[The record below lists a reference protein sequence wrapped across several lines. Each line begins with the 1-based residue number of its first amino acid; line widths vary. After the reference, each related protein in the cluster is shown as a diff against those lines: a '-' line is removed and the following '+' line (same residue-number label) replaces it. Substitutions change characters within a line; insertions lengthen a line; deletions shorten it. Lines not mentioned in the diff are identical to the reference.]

1 MDVQVEVQFTVQHTL
16 EQLKAE
22 FVKRAH
28 IPAWKT
34 PEDGGAPDLF
44 FETKA
49 VSLTLSSEKDRQSWF
64 VFSLEATGELR
75 KRVVIPNVIPA
86 TVNVDIPDLEDF
98 LDFCRRCMV
107 GAVGRG

>member
-28 IPAWKT
+28 IPEWRT
-34 PEDGGAPDLF
+34 PADGGAPDLF
-44 FETKA
+44 FEVKV
-49 VSLTLSSEKDRQSWF
+49 VSLALSSEKDRLAWF
-64 VFSLEATGELR
+64 IFSLEATGELR
-75 KRVVIPNVIPA
+75 NRVVIPNVIPS

-107 GAVGRG
+107 GAVGGR

>member
-22 FVKRAH
+22 FVKRGH
-28 IPAWKT
+28 IPDWKT

-44 FETKA
+44 FETRL
-49 VSLTLSSEKDRQSWF
+49 VSLTLSSEKDRSAWF

-75 KRVVIPNVIPA
+75 KRVVIPNVTPA
-86 TVNVDIPDLEDF
+86 TVNLDIPDLEDF
-98 LDFCRRCMV
+98 LDFCRQCMV

>member
-28 IPAWKT
+28 IPDWHT

-44 FETKA
+44 FETKL
-49 VSLTLSSEKDRQSWF
+49 VSLTLSSEKDRQAWF

-75 KRVVIPNVIPA
+75 QRVVIPNVIPA

-98 LDFCRRCMV
+98 LDFCRRCIV
-107 GAVGRG
+107 GAVGMG

>member
-1 MDVQVEVQFTVQHTL
+1 MPND
-16 EQLKAE
+16 
-22 FVKRAH
+22 
-28 IPAWKT
+28 
-34 PEDGGAPDLF
+34 EDF
-44 FETKA
+44 FFYGNGRVGENPQDFIKKFENKV

-107 GAVGRG
+107 GAVGRS

>member
-22 FVKRAH
+22 FVKRGH
-28 IPAWKT
+28 IPEWKT
-34 PEDGGAPDLF
+34 PDDGGAPDLF
-44 FETKA
+44 FESKV
-49 VSLTLSSEKDRQSWF
+49 VSLTLSSEKDRQAWF

-75 KRVVIPNVIPA
+75 KRGVILNVSPG
-86 TVNVDIPDLEDF
+86 TVQADIPDLEDF
-98 LDFCRRCMV
+98 LDFCRRCMS

>member
-16 EQLKAE
+16 EQLKQE
-22 FVKRAH
+22 FVKRGH
-28 IPAWKT
+28 IPAWQT

-44 FETKA
+44 FETKL
-49 VSLTLSSEKDRQSWF
+49 VSLTLSSEKDRLAWF

-75 KRVVIPNVIPA
+75 KSVVIPNVIPA
-86 TVNVDIPDLEDF
+86 TVNVDVPDLEDF

-107 GAVGRG
+107 GAIDKG